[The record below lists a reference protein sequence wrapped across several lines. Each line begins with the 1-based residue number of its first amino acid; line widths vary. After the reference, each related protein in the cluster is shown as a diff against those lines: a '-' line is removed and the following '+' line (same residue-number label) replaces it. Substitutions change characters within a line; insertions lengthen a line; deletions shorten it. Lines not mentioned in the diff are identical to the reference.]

1 MEEAEMV
8 SDKLA
13 IIHKGELMAQGSVEE
28 IKGLAKEKFRV
39 VVEGNLKTLEGYVS
53 NNSSVS
59 FGSKRIIYVEDGDE
73 AIELIRK
80 ALKKGLKAEA
90 SPITLEDVF
99 VKLVG
104 GEENENRKNG

>member
-1 MEEAEMV
+1 
-8 SDKLA
+8 LA

-28 IKGLAKEKFRV
+28 IKGLVKERFRV
-39 VVEGNLKTLEGYVS
+39 VVEGSLKALEKYIN

-59 FGSKRIIYVEDGDE
+59 FGNRRIIYVGDGDE
-73 AIELIRK
+73 AIELVRK
-80 ALKKGLKAEA
+80 ALENGLKAEA

-104 GEENENRKNG
+104 GEENEARKNG